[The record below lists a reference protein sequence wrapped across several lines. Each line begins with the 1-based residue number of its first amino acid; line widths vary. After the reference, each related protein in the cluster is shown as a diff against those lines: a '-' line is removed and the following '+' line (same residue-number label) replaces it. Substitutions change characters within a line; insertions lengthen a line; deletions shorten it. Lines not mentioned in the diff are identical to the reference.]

1 MTISKCIPSGHQ
13 GKYPLQ
19 DRHPSRAEELVMPVY
34 DLYSQLPDATLLQAL
49 QLWRY
54 QGDVKYPWLANPA
67 GGGKAREPAEGDLRK
82 RLEAMQESHPVVAI
96 FRAMQTRPESEA
108 LEIFRRI
115 RAGDDA
121 ETIMRQLT
129 TADLLL
135 QVRME
140 PESRYRYQFPYS
152 SQLPTYL
159 QSPNNEFIKSRVY
172 EWNAGDDS
180 QSSQPPSPNDDKF
193 TAHYLRPFHAATIVD
208 ARLAEVVPSRYTT
221 VHAGD
226 DLMRT
231 LLHAYFLQ
239 EYDWFTFFH
248 KDCFLDD
255 MIAGTSI
262 FCSPLLVNAV
272 LAVGCAGLVMNAIF
286 LTCGM
291 DRLAS
296 AYLIQATSIAS
307 ELGLLD
313 GSTNIEDKRLRH
325 SYDFTAWALFHWQ
338 CILSYQFMTVPLLTT
353 PPKTAMPDPS
363 QDPEWYG
370 EIWLKYPSTDV
381 LVPLQYRHVF
391 KAKSD
396 FSIILNDAIGKA
408 YGTDNNDLVQ
418 RGAEHVE
425 DILKDL
431 KAWHSTLADLLAP
444 STIVFPSQL
453 KIQLVVQVHPIN
465 PKKHRIDM
473 LSSLHYY
480 HILIQLYELLIA
492 ERDVGSPSLSVEAD
506 HLQNTLAECR
516 AFFETILRIYY
527 LRHGF
532 EHGNMMLT
540 QYLAKLAFMALD
552 KLVELATP
560 NSSSSRLD
568 VGDSNPGAAM
578 STLLMAQKGLSEQG
592 KSYYF
597 PQTMAD
603 AILGRT
609 STEDSY
615 LPQEY
620 ASTQEDEGEAKRR
633 EEQLEGQCPLDVLE
647 ISENVD
653 RHQSENWIR
662 QYAKLTLDE
671 TSHTAFIEKIP
682 IEKG

>member
-1 MTISKCIPSGHQ
+1 
-13 GKYPLQ
+13 
-19 DRHPSRAEELVMPVY
+19 
-34 DLYSQLPDATLLQAL
+34 
-49 QLWRY
+49 
-54 QGDVKYPWLANPA
+54 
-67 GGGKAREPAEGDLRK
+67 
-82 RLEAMQESHPVVAI
+82 
-96 FRAMQTRPESEA
+96 MQTRPESEA

-272 LAVGCAGLVMNAIF
+272 LAVGC
-286 LTCGM
+286 
-291 DRLAS
+291 
-296 AYLIQATSIAS
+296 
-307 ELGLLD
+307 
-313 GSTNIEDKRLRH
+313 
-325 SYDFTAWALFHWQ
+325 
-338 CILSYQFMTVPLLTT
+338 FMTVPLLTT